1 MFEFHCMVR
10 IKHACYATK
19 IESGRVVKTKH
30 AGATPHATQRAELRG
45 ARVAGA
51 GQGWGEAV
59 DALNDYAFHANTG
72 SIMVQAVGL
81 IGASKISPKACSE
94 AKIIQLYQN
103 TLLAIH
109 SRE

>member
-1 MFEFHCMVR
+1 MFEFHGMVR

-30 AGATPHATQRAELRG
+30 AGATPRATQRAELRG

-59 DALNDYAFHANTG
+59 DALNDYAFHSMSLGACPASWDAPMSLTAWT
-72 SIMVQAVGL
+72 IMLLVLAW
-81 IGASKISPKACSE
+81 KA
-94 AKIIQLYQN
+94 
-103 TLLAIH
+103 
-109 SRE
+109 